1 MAKTNSTGKQT
12 KKSEGCHC
20 GEPKAEK
27 TTKSRAKSS
36 SVSDCKNCK

>member
-27 TTKSRAKSS
+27 TTKSRAKKG
-36 SVSDCKNCK
+36 VSDCKDCK